1 MATLGTK
8 LSLNIAAGGLTSNAL
23 ALSINKNLTVQEGGV
38 RVIEV
43 NATSV
48 GSSASAIYTPTSSN
62 PTTKPV
68 YLYLKNLDATATDY
82 IYVYADTAS
91 DDPVIFQLAGGEFLF
106 APLEDAT
113 TFKAYATTTGTL
125 LEVGVFGT
133 DQLG

>member
-43 NATSV
+43 NAT
-48 GSSASAIYTPTSSN
+48 GAGGTASAIYTPPSS

-82 IYVYADTAS
+82 IYIYADTSS

-113 TFKAYATTTGTL
+113 TFKAYATTAGTL

>member
-43 NATSV
+43 NATSA
-48 GSSASAIYTPTSSN
+48 GASASAVFTAPTS
-62 PTTKPV
+62 PTTKPA
-68 YLYLKNLDATATDY
+68 YLYLKNLDTTATDY
-82 IYVYADTAS
+82 IYIYADTAA
-91 DDPVIFQLAGGEFLF
+91 DDPVVFQLSGGEFLF
-106 APLEDAT
+106 APIEDAT
-113 TFKAYATTTGTL
+113 TLKAYATTAGTL
-125 LEVGVFGT
+125 LELGVFGT